1 MRELPTNIPRPNNS
15 TPIANTALNER
26 EMEPLKDIKVLAVT
40 VYLAGPFASMNLARM
55 GAEVI
60 KVEIPGKGDPVRGN
74 GPFAGPRGTN
84 TQKQTDDDISTRFLK
99 RTQGVKSV
107 TIDLKNPKGKQ
118 MFLDMASTCDVVVE
132 NLAPGSLRRIGLG
145 YDEVSAVNPGIVYC
159 SISGYGQTGPYKDK
173 PAHDPQ
179 IQGMAGLMDING
191 EEDRPPVKVGF
202 YIGDLVTPM
211 FACYS
216 ILAALR
222 EKDRTGNGQYLD
234 VSMMDTLVSM
244 MFMENLEEAIADG
257 LPLRT
262 GNISRS
268 GPTGLYETKDG
279 DLSITVTSDDQW
291 GRLSRALNAPE
302 LLENPKFSDYVAR
315 TVNVKDARQEVQRL
329 IGQYTLEDAAKR
341 LEDFDVPC
349 APVRTAEQV
358 MNDQHFWDRGS
369 LLPMMHAATG
379 KPVEDAVASGFPV
392 KFSGGELPTIDGAPT
407 LGMHNS
413 EIFSKLLG
421 LNDQDIEKLK
431 EEKVI

>member
-1 MRELPTNIPRPNNS
+1 
-15 TPIANTALNER
+15 
-26 EMEPLKDIKVLAVT
+26 MEPLKDIKVLAVT
-40 VYLAGPFASMNLARM
+40 VYLAGPFCSMNLARM

-74 GPFAGPRGTN
+74 GPFAGSKGTN
-84 TQKQTDDDISTRFLK
+84 TQRQTDDDISTRFLK

-107 TIDLKNPKGKQ
+107 TVDLKNPKGKQ
-118 MFLDMASTCDVVVE
+118 MFLDMAKECDVVLE

-145 YDEVSAVNPGIVYC
+145 YDEVSKVNPGIVYC

-222 EKDRTGNGQYLD
+222 EKDRTGKGQYLD

-244 MFMENLEEAIADG
+244 MFMENLEEAISEG
-257 LPLRT
+257 IPLRT

-268 GPTGLYETKDG
+268 GPTGLYETKNG

-291 GRLSRALNAPE
+291 SRLSKALDAPE
-302 LLENPKFSDYVAR
+302 LLDNPKFSDYVAR
-315 TVNVKDARQEVQRL
+315 TVNVEDARLEVQRL
-329 IGQYTLEDAAKR
+329 IGEYTLEDVVKR
-341 LEDFDVPC
+341 LEEFDVPC

-379 KPVEDAVASGFPV
+379 KPVDDAVVSGFPV
-392 KFSGGELPTIDGAPT
+392 KFSGGDLPTIEGAPT
-407 LGMHNS
+407 LGMHNA
-413 EIFSKLLG
+413 EIFEKLLG
-421 LNDQDIEKLK
+421 LNDQDIQKLQ
-431 EEKVI
+431 EEQVI

>member
-1 MRELPTNIPRPNNS
+1 
-15 TPIANTALNER
+15 
-26 EMEPLKDIKVLAVT
+26 MEPLKDIKVLAVT
-40 VYLAGPFASMNLARM
+40 VYLAGPFCSMNLARM

-74 GPFAGPRGTN
+74 GPFAGSKGTN
-84 TQKQTDDDISTRFLK
+84 TQRQTDDDISTRFLK

-107 TIDLKNPKGKQ
+107 TVDLKNPKGKQ
-118 MFLDMASTCDVVVE
+118 MFLDMAKECDVVLE

-145 YDEVSAVNPGIVYC
+145 YDEVSKVNPGIVYC

-222 EKDRTGNGQYLD
+222 EKDRTGKGQYLD

-244 MFMENLEEAIADG
+244 MFMENLEEAISEG
-257 LPLRT
+257 IPLRT

-268 GPTGLYETKDG
+268 GPTGLYETKNG

-291 GRLSRALNAPE
+291 SRLSKALDAPE
-302 LLENPKFSDYVAR
+302 LLDNPKFSDYVAR
-315 TVNVKDARQEVQRL
+315 TVNVEDARLEVQRL
-329 IGQYTLEDAAKR
+329 IGGYTLEDVVKR
-341 LEDFDVPC
+341 LEEFDVPC

-379 KPVEDAVASGFPV
+379 KPVDDAVVSGFPV
-392 KFSGGELPTIDGAPT
+392 KFSGGDLPTIEGAPT
-407 LGMHNS
+407 LGMHNA
-413 EIFSKLLG
+413 EIFEKLLG
-421 LNDQDIEKLK
+421 LNDQDIQKLH

>member
-1 MRELPTNIPRPNNS
+1 
-15 TPIANTALNER
+15 
-26 EMEPLKDIKVLAVT
+26 
-40 VYLAGPFASMNLARM
+40 MNLARM

-74 GPFAGPRGTN
+74 GPFAGPKGTN
-84 TQKQTDDDISTRFLK
+84 IQRQTDDDISTRFLK

-107 TIDLKNPKGKQ
+107 TIDLKTAKGKQ
-118 MFLDMASTCDVVVE
+118 MFLDMAKECDVVLE

-145 YDEVSAVNPGIVYC
+145 YEEVAKVNPGIVYC
-159 SISGYGQTGPYKDK
+159 SISGYGQTGPYADK

-191 EEDRPPVKVGF
+191 EEERPPVKVGM

-216 ILAALR
+216 ILVALR
-222 EKDRTGNGQYLD
+222 EKDRTGQGQHLD

-244 MFMENLEEAIADG
+244 MFMENLEETIADG

-279 DLSITVTSDDQW
+279 DLSLTVTSDEQW
-291 GRLSRALNAPE
+291 GRLSRALDAPN
-302 LLENPKFSDYVAR
+302 LLENPLFSDYVAR
-315 TVNVKDARQEVQRL
+315 TTNVEAARQEIQRL
-329 IGQYTLEDAAKR
+329 LGEFSLDDALKR
-341 LEDFDVPC
+341 LEEFDVPC

-369 LLPMMHAATG
+369 LLPMLNAAMG
-379 KPVEDAVASGFPV
+379 GPVEGVASGFPV
-392 KFSGGELPTIDGAPT
+392 KFSGGELPTLPGAPT
-407 LGMHNS
+407 LGMHNK
-413 EIFSKLLG
+413 EIFGKFLG
-421 LNDQDIEKLK
+421 LSEEDLKKLAK
-431 EEKVI
+431 ENVI

>member
-1 MRELPTNIPRPNNS
+1 
-15 TPIANTALNER
+15 
-26 EMEPLKDIKVLAVT
+26 MEPLKDIKVLAVT

-74 GPFAGPRGTN
+74 GPFAGAQGTI
-84 TQKQTDDDISTRFLK
+84 TQKLTDDDISTRFLK

-222 EKDRTGNGQYLD
+222 EKERTGKGQYLD

-315 TVNVKDARQEVQRL
+315 TVNVEDARQEVQRL
-329 IGQYTLEDAAKR
+329 IGQYTLEDVAKR

-349 APVRTAEQV
+349 APVRTAKQV
-358 MNDQHFWDRGS
+358 MNDPHFWDRGS
-369 LLPMMHAATG
+369 LLPMMHAGTG
-379 KPVEDAVASGFPV
+379 KPVEAAVASGFPV
-392 KFSGGELPTIDGAPT
+392 KFSGGELPTIEGAPT

>member
-1 MRELPTNIPRPNNS
+1 M
-15 TPIANTALNER
+15 
-26 EMEPLKDIKVLAVT
+26 
-40 VYLAGPFASMNLARM
+40 YLAGPFCSMNLARM

-74 GPFAGPRGTN
+74 GPFAGPKGTH
-84 TQKQTDDDISTRFLK
+84 TQRQTDDDISTRFLK

-107 TIDLKNPKGKQ
+107 TLDLKTPKGKQ
-118 MFLDMASTCDVVVE
+118 MFLDMAKECDVVLE

-145 YDEVSAVNPGIVYC
+145 YDEIAKVNPGIVYC
-159 SISGYGQTGPYKDK
+159 SISGYGQTGPYADK

-179 IQGMAGLMDING
+179 IQGMSGLMDING

-222 EKDRTGNGQYLD
+222 EKDRTGQGQYLD

-244 MFMENLEEAIADG
+244 MFMENLEETIADG
-257 LPLRT
+257 QPLRT

-279 DLSITVTSDDQW
+279 DLSLTVTSDEQW
-291 GRLSRALNAPE
+291 GRLSRALDAPN
-302 LLENPKFSDYVAR
+302 LLENPLFSDYVAR
-315 TVNVKDARQEVQRL
+315 TTNVEAARQEIQRL
-329 IGQYTLEDAAKR
+329 LGEFSLDDALKR
-341 LEDFDVPC
+341 LEEFDVPC

-369 LLPMMHAATG
+369 LLPMLNAAMG
-379 KPVEDAVASGFPV
+379 GPVEGVASGFPV
-392 KFSGGELPTIDGAPT
+392 KFSGGDLPTLPGAPT
-407 LGMHNS
+407 LGMHNK
-413 EIFSKLLG
+413 EIFGKFLG
-421 LNDQDIEKLK
+421 LSEEDLKKLAK
-431 EEKVI
+431 ENVI

>member
-1 MRELPTNIPRPNNS
+1 
-15 TPIANTALNER
+15 
-26 EMEPLKDIKVLAVT
+26 MEPLKDLKVLAVT
-40 VYLAGPFASMNLARM
+40 VYLAGPFCSMNLARM

-74 GPFAGPRGTN
+74 GPFAGPEGTHVQPK
-84 TQKQTDDDISTRFLK
+84 TEADISTRFLK

-118 MFLDMASTCDVVVE
+118 MFLDMAKECDVVLE

-145 YDEVSAVNPGIVYC
+145 YEEVAKVNPGIVYC
-159 SISGYGQTGPYKDK
+159 SISGYGQTGPYADK

-179 IQGMAGLMDING
+179 IQGMSSLMDING
-191 EEDRPPVKVGF
+191 EEERPPVKVGF

-222 EKDRTGNGQYLD
+222 EKERTGQGQYLD

-244 MFMENLEEAIADG
+244 MFMENLEEAIAEG

-268 GPTGLYETKDG
+268 GPTGLYETKNG

-291 GRLSRALNAPE
+291 GRLSRAMEAPE
-302 LLENPKFSDYVAR
+302 LLEDPRFTDYVAR
-315 TVNVKDARQEVQRL
+315 TVNVEDARAEVQRL
-329 IGQYTLEDAAKR
+329 IGEFSLEDALKR
-341 LEDFDVPC
+341 LEEFDVPC
-349 APVRTAEQV
+349 APVRTAKQV
-358 MNDQHFWDRGS
+358 MEDQHFWDRGS
-369 LLPMMHAATG
+369 LLPMLNAAMG
-379 KPVEDAVASGFPV
+379 GPVEGVASGFPV
-392 KFSGGELPTIDGAPT
+392 KFSGGDLPTVAGAPT
-407 LGMHNS
+407 LGMHNK
-413 EIFSKLLG
+413 EIFSKYLG
-421 LNDQDIEKLK
+421 LSDEDMKALK